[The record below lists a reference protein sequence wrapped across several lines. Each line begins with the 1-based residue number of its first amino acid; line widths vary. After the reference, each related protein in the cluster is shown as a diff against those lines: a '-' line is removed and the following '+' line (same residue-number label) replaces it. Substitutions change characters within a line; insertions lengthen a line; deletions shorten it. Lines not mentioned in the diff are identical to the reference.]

1 MRTAQGYSLD
11 AVVVVAGRE
20 VAVEVD
26 GPSHFVGRVPTGAT
40 RWAFHCQGEGG
51 AHRGAP
57 DPLER
62 GDERRADRVDA
73 QRLRNG

>member
-1 MRTAQGYSLD
+1 MMRATVALLLLRGAG
-11 AVVVVAGRE
+11 AVA
-20 VAVEVD
+20 
-26 GPSHFVGRVPTGAT
+26 PVGVCAP